1 MDFSNEDLKKLISD
15 KFKGYEVVPCY
26 SSDIVWEYESTRK
39 IELHHCVEATD
50 YIIAY
55 YDIDLKKFRG
65 RLFSEN
71 FETELEAVKDFHD
84 RVLKLVAEKETEQKK
99 QSELDEGGKI
109 MDKEKIVSQ
118 LQHKMQKTYIH
129 AEVLEYYNTLALKV
143 EGEVIAWF
151 SNWSPDDYIMEC
163 GPKLTKWA
171 LNNDILLN
179 FYKEGRKLLKKPI
192 KKYRIRVLK
201 GKPTVGDHSY
211 LNVNYRLNLVSF
223 ENGEDFEEWRASFT
237 KKEIEELKA
246 RDDIAID
253 WSKAELEE
261 VDDDE

>member
-1 MDFSNEDLKKLISD
+1 MDFSNEDLRKLISD

-26 SSDIVWEYESTRK
+26 SSDIVWEHKGTRE

-65 RLFSEN
+65 RLFSED

-84 RVLKLVAEKETEQKK
+84 RILKLVAEKETEQKK

-163 GPKLTKWA
+163 GPKLTEWA

-192 KKYRIRVLK
+192 KKYRIRVLRNEVAPDD
-201 GKPTVGDHSY
+201 GY
-211 LNVNYRLNLVSF
+211 LNFDYQRNIVTIANKIEF
-223 ENGEDFEEWRASFT
+223 NGWRTSFT
-237 KKEIEELKA
+237 KNEIEELKKC
-246 RDDIAID
+246 DNFAINWD
-253 WSKAELEE
+253 KVELEE